1 MLCALESETSA
12 SSAALRQKYQA
23 RLQSGELQSTS
34 PGAIPESMTGSLQRR
49 IVDAQRKALMDLR
62 TRDVIGDA
70 AFQAAEEE
78 LDLFRAL
85 LRTMGQRGLG
95 VNIAALVTSCAVC
108 QRLFSSLQCA
118 RRSLRSG

>member
-62 TRDVIGDA
+62 ARDVIGDA

-78 LDLFRAL
+78 LDLFKLAFKRWA
-85 LRTMGQRGLG
+85 GAG
-95 VNIAALVTSCAVC
+95 SE
-108 QRLFSSLQCA
+108 
-118 RRSLRSG
+118 